1 MFMKIKVT
9 YGVFVALIWSLAAC
23 QQNYEQQSVDEKLL
37 AEGKVLIETK
47 CQSCHTLPGSDMP
60 RLAPPFKAV
69 KNHYMD
75 ENTSYETFHAGIEAF
90 LKNPSLETSE
100 MPGAVNKFG
109 LMPKL
114 ALSDQE
120 IEAIAYY
127 LFYKNLNKKDGKG
140 HAKKG
145 KKGDQVNH
153 PEELKNGMK
162 FALQTKKALGKN
174 LMKAINDGGSAYAV
188 QFCNTRALPITDSM
202 ATELGVQIRRVSDK
216 ARNPDNQANETE
228 LDIIRKMKMS
238 LAETGNAHGQYDSI
252 SRIGYYPIMTN
263 ALCTQCHGTEQDI
276 NEETRQILSKL
287 YPNDKATGYTENQ
300 LRGIW
305 VVEEKKTTDKE

>member
-1 MFMKIKVT
+1 MKKITIFNLVLLL
-9 YGVFVALIWSLAAC
+9 AISLIAC
-23 QQNYEQQSVDEKLL
+23 QQNEDQGINKELL
-37 AEGKVLIETK
+37 SEGKSLIETK

-202 ATELGVQIRRVSDK
+202 ATELGVHIRRVSDK
-216 ARNPDNQANETE
+216 PRNAGNQANEKE
-228 LDIIRKMKMS
+228 MEIIRKMKMS